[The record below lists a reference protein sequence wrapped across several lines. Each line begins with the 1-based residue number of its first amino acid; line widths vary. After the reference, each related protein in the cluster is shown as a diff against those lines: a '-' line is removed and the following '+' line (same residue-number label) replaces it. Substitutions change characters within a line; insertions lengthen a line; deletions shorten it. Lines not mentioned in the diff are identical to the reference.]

1 MINRN
6 VYKVSRKCGR
16 CNGSGKGT
24 CTPSCSQCMGQKTRV
39 FELFAH
45 ELTDP
50 EICELS
56 GTMMT
61 ICLAEL
67 RELDEHNRQARASA
81 EISTWEKEIQTYKV
95 MTPKGKEFVP
105 VPEKRVIRRE
115 VKLPIGSTNIGKWE
129 KAMQAEERAE
139 NSSTEHALGTRSN
152 SLRSQRMV
160 G

>member
-16 CNGSGKGT
+16 CNGSGRGT
-24 CTPSCSQCMGQKTRV
+24 CTPNCSQCFGSKTRI
-39 FELFAH
+39 FELYSH

-50 EICELS
+50 EICALPAV
-56 GTMMT
+56 MRT

-81 EISTWEKEIQTYKV
+81 ELSQWEKEVETYKV
-95 MTPKGKEFVP
+95 LTPKGKEFVQIP
-105 VPEKRVIRRE
+105 TKRVIKRE
-115 VKLPIGSTNIGKWE
+115 VKLPIGSNDVKKWE